1 MSMRTDENGL
11 EKYVNEANPPIKTQA
26 GQSVQEMSAQ
36 LVEAYKDSK
45 LMANVASK
53 EISEQMRQERISA
66 SVEQKRQM
74 MMRLAERGKVDL
86 TNFEEVQYEVEA
98 YLESS
103 KLAGVLPNFLGL
115 SAAFGYTRR
124 NLSKLI
130 EPGKTINNRMITREV
145 SDYLHAVRT
154 AFAATMAEASLNRF
168 VSEPTAIFL
177 LKNTEQGLTDRQEV
191 TLQTSDPFD
200 ESKTAAEIKEQYKD
214 IIIE

>member
-1 MSMRTDENGL
+1 MSMKKDESGL
-11 EKYVNEANPPIKTQA
+11 ERYVNDANPPLKIQA
-26 GQSVQEMSAQ
+26 GQSVQDMSAQ

-45 LMANVASK
+45 FLSNVASK

-74 MMRLAERGKVDL
+74 LLHLAERGKVDL

-98 YLESS
+98 YIESS

-124 NLSKLI
+124 DL
-130 EPGKTINNRMITREV
+130 NRMIERGKVINERVITREV

-191 TLQTSDPFD
+191 TLQTTDPFD
-200 ESKTAAEIKEQYKD
+200 NSKTVAEIKEEYKD

>member
-1 MSMRTDENGL
+1 MSMKKDESGL
-11 EKYVNEANPPIKTQA
+11 ERYVNDANPPLKIQA
-26 GQSVQEMSAQ
+26 GQSVQDMSAQ

-45 LMANVASK
+45 FLSNVASK

-74 MMRLAERGKVDL
+74 LMHLAERGKVDL

-98 YLESS
+98 YIESS

-124 NLSKLI
+124 NL
-130 EPGKTINNRMITREV
+130 NRMIEQGKSINERVITREV

-154 AFAATMAEASLNRF
+154 AFAATMAEASLNRY

-191 TLQTSDPFD
+191 TLQTTDPFD
-200 ESKTAAEIKEQYKD
+200 TSKTAAEIKEEYKD